1 MTSKAPISRSVV
13 IESTASAIAEPLRW
27 ILDTLKSCNF
37 SQEDIFAAH
46 LALQEAF
53 LNAIKHGNKI
63 DTSKEVKIDYL
74 VSFEKVE
81 ISMTDEGN
89 GFDPDAIPDPRIGDN
104 LYKTEGRGLFL
115 MRSYMDVVEF
125 NEAGNRVR
133 MVRYKQRPGFTE
145 AQSKRAFRES

>member
-1 MTSKAPISRSVV
+1 MTSKVPISRSVV
-13 IESTASAIAEPLRW
+13 IESTASAIVEPLVC
-27 ILDTLKSCNF
+27 ILDTLKACNF
-37 SQEDIFAAH
+37 NQEDIFAVH

-63 DTSKEVKIDYL
+63 DPSKEVKIDYL
-74 VSFEKVE
+74 VSLEKIE

-89 GFDPDAIPDPRIGDN
+89 GFDPDTIPDPRIGDN

-125 NEAGNRVR
+125 NEAGNGVR
-133 MVRYKQRPGFTE
+133 MVRYKQRPGLTE
-145 AQSKRAFRES
+145 TQSKRA